1 MDNSDLGT
9 LIKPRIASR
18 GLKDFLVVAFIVLPV
33 QLIGL
38 LVIPAAFIYMMTHS
52 WTAAILVAAIIY
64 FVFMSLVVTALRVTS
79 EGIHFLRRFG
89 NPKFLSWEQIKS
101 VSVAP
106 PKELIIYGWLWPL
119 LPAREMTASFSCLQ
133 HYRIQ
138 WQNGYCYFPPLDTEL
153 FEHCVSQNLS
163 SFVRCARRFRKRYPI
178 ITARSKTNMNG
189 KANEIASQLRG
200 IKKALIFIAACFFI
214 GAVTNVYLIVDD
226 VRENTERRRGITF
239 YEQAT
244 TLRRERGWDE
254 LLKLAQSRLVERPR
268 DPYAFWFSG
277 IAHFQ
282 RDELDQAE
290 SDFKRMVEIDKGF
303 KESGDNM
310 LKAVEDKRKEKEKA
324 KPK

>member
-1 MDNSDLGT
+1 
-9 LIKPRIASR
+9 
-18 GLKDFLVVAFIVLPV
+18 
-33 QLIGL
+33 
-38 LVIPAAFIYMMTHS
+38 
-52 WTAAILVAAIIY
+52 
-64 FVFMSLVVTALRVTS
+64 
-79 EGIHFLRRFG
+79 
-89 NPKFLSWEQIKS
+89 
-101 VSVAP
+101 
-106 PKELIIYGWLWPL
+106 
-119 LPAREMTASFSCLQ
+119 
-133 HYRIQ
+133 
-138 WQNGYCYFPPLDTEL
+138 
-153 FEHCVSQNLS
+153 
-163 SFVRCARRFRKRYPI
+163 
-178 ITARSKTNMNG
+178 MNG